1 MAWRVDEVDEVLEAV
16 ADVEERDGAALH
28 GDATLLVKK
37 FVDTTINTDA
47 LHEATYLSR
56 SRMMLTKI
64 LTKIFLASVYSS
76 HSDCL
81 LQVLRPFSTNQNV

>member
-37 FVDTTINTDA
+37 FVDTNFNIPSRRNLLVYEPYDVDKNINKNIFS
-47 LHEATYLSR
+47 LS
-56 SRMMLTKI
+56 
-64 LTKIFLASVYSS
+64 
-76 HSDCL
+76 L
-81 LQVLRPFSTNQNV
+81 LFPF

>member
-37 FVDTTINTDA
+37 VCV
-47 LHEATYLSR
+47 HHHQYR
-56 SRMMLTKI
+56 
-64 LTKIFLASVYSS
+64 
-76 HSDCL
+76 
-81 LQVLRPFSTNQNV
+81 RPS